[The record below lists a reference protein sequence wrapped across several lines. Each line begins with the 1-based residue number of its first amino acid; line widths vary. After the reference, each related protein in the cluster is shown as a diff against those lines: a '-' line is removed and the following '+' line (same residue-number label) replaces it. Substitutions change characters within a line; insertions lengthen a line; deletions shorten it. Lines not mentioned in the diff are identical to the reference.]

1 MFGSDKSFKALA
13 DPTRRSVLGA
23 LRDGPLNAGQLAEKV
38 GAAPNALSFHL
49 RVLKEANL
57 IFDRRC
63 GQFIEYN
70 LNTSVVEDLARF
82 LLHTFSIGSQPV
94 SEPATAGDS
103 VPPHNEEPTP

>member
-13 DPTRRSVLGA
+13 DPTRRGVLGA
-23 LRDGPLNAGQLAEKV
+23 LRGGPLNAGQLAEQV
-38 GAAPNALSFHL
+38 GVAPNALSFHL
-49 RVLKEANL
+49 RVLKAADL

-82 LLHTFSIGSQPV
+82 LLHTFSIGSQPD
-94 SEPATAGDS
+94 SAATTPGDS
-103 VPPHNEEPTP
+103 VPPKNEEPTP